1 MASGHETDHRC
12 PSGPV
17 RSEGHTPS
25 ALALLE
31 PLLRLATL
39 VGVEPDPSQLRVSSL
54 RAANG
59 SSSFLAT
66 TGPDVNGPSSPH
78 SRRLSKR
85 LQTLFTTAQSPVSP
99 SFVSSAFT
107 DLTKCRTQLVSSTV
121 RSSTVSRAIT
131 FQTPGGAPT
140 YPSPFRV
147 YRPSPTPT
155 STAEASPRTR
165 TSRGAVPRTLPSFGR
180 LPAPRAPPCEC
191 STKPPDGIRTA
202 VCPLVNCNN

>member
-66 TGPDVNGPSSPH
+66 TGPDVDGPSSPH
-78 SRRLSKR
+78 SRRLLKR
-85 LQTLFTTAQSPVSP
+85 LQTPFTMAQSVVNPSSVSSTVP
-99 SFVSSAFT
+99 TLPRSSAFT
-107 DLTKCRTQLVSSTV
+107 DLTNSGTRFVSSMV
-121 RSSTVSRAIT
+121 RSSVESRTIRLSNSWRSADV
-131 FQTPGGAPT
+131 FLSFPGL
-140 YPSPFRV
+140 
-147 YRPSPTPT
+147 
-155 STAEASPRTR
+155 ST
-165 TSRGAVPRTLPSFGR
+165 
-180 LPAPRAPPCEC
+180 
-191 STKPPDGIRTA
+191 
-202 VCPLVNCNN
+202 